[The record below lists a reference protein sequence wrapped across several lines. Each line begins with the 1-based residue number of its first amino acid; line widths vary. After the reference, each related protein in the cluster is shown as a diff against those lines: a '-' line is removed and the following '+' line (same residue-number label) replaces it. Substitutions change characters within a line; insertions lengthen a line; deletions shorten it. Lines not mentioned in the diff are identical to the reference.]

1 MGFDGRSFCRF
12 IKVAFTRFRHYLKT
26 IPTSLVRHFSR
37 LYRSSKVV
45 HLSETFSS
53 KKTTT
58 FFCQQ
63 QIQVCW
69 ISEFVLRDQSPLEC
83 SASTSTKVIMSLDMV
98 PMMTLDMV
106 IMTPSTRREAM
117 ELARLEVKLCSIRGS
132 SQGGTRSQEAKTEA
146 GSPVGL
152 MDGANICIESPTRM
166 VDGSSTNNQQQQ
178 QCSTTTPNNPAG
190 SREAKSPIL
199 AAPSA
204 ARWW

>member
-1 MGFDGRSFCRF
+1 
-12 IKVAFTRFRHYLKT
+12 
-26 IPTSLVRHFSR
+26 
-37 LYRSSKVV
+37 
-45 HLSETFSS
+45 
-53 KKTTT
+53 
-58 FFCQQ
+58 
-63 QIQVCW
+63 
-69 ISEFVLRDQSPLEC
+69 
-83 SASTSTKVIMSLDMV
+83 MSLDMV
-98 PMMTLDMV
+98 TMMTLDMV

-132 SQGGTRSQEAKTEA
+132 SQGGTRSQEVKTEA

-166 VDGSSTNNQQQQ
+166 VDGSSTNNQQKE

-204 ARWW
+204 AR

>member
-1 MGFDGRSFCRF
+1 M
-12 IKVAFTRFRHYLKT
+12 KAAFTRFRHYLKT

-53 KKTTT
+53 KKN
-58 FFCQQ
+58 FFFQQ
-63 QIQVCW
+63 KIQVCW

-98 PMMTLDMV
+98 TMMTLDMV

-166 VDGSSTNNQQQQ
+166 VDGSSTNNQQKE

-204 ARWW
+204 AR